1 MKSTNFRRTVDPRK
15 CNRENAC
22 LKNLYVYDMIV
33 VIFWY
38 EYHTSVFAVLA
49 CALQMDSVSLLW
61 VRCSYVHCTGPK
73 YYGLDANKQ
82 FITVIIAYSRKVWWE
97 ECLAVF
103 LQDQCKKNLQE
114 KLRYSARSCKTC
126 KKNTCKTVFTGG

>member
-1 MKSTNFRRTVDPRK
+1 MKSTNFRRTGDPRK
-15 CNRENAC
+15 CNRENAEFVTSLKFTY

-49 CALQMDSVSLLW
+49 CLLQMDSVSLLW
-61 VRCSYVHCTGPK
+61 VRCNYVHCTGPK

-82 FITVIIAYSRKVWWE
+82 SITVIIAYSRKFGGENVWQF
-97 ECLAVF
+97 F

-114 KLRYSARSCKTC
+114 KLHL
-126 KKNTCKTVFTGG
+126 